1 MTPARALQALEAQAG
16 CFLPSAK
23 RVGSG
28 AERYVAGLQATL
40 AITEDQM
47 DVWTAVADSVWAN
60 RRRMES
66 GECVEGV
73 PFGALEDRLAALA
86 SMRQAAAR
94 LYITLDTDQQRKA
107 LQLLPLCCLPRAA
120 ALLVD
125 VTAHP

>member
-1 MTPARALQALEAQAG
+1 MAPARALQARGAQTG
-16 CFLPSAK
+16 CFPESAK

-28 AERYVAGLQATL
+28 AERHVTGLQVTL

-47 DVWTAVADSVWAN
+47 EAWTAVADSVWAN

-66 GECVEGV
+66 GECVEGL
-73 PFGALEDRLAALA
+73 PFGALGDRLAALA

-94 LYITLDTDQQRKA
+94 LYTTLDTDQQRRA

-120 ALLVD
+120 AVLVD
-125 VTAHP
+125 ETAHP